1 VDIARIAIGKPVNTW
16 LLVLTCLIGGIIAFF
31 EIGRL
36 EDPAFTIKQ
45 AIINVQYPGATAEE
59 VEQEVTEPLESA
71 IQEIPEVKEIRSR
84 SMPGQA
90 EIRVEILDRY
100 TGGALDQIWDDL
112 RNRVSDARSDLPPDV
127 RPPLV
132 NDDFG
137 DVFGIFYALT
147 GEGMTLRELHEL
159 AKELRRALVTADG
172 VGKVEISGV
181 IEERIFVE
189 VDSARL
195 AALQL
200 SPQEIVA
207 ALDDADAVVEA
218 GGIAV
223 GDLFVRLRPTGAFDS
238 LSALRA
244 LPVGQGP
251 GSLTLGDVS
260 TISRGYE
267 ERPRQIIRHNGQP
280 ALTIG
285 ISGVDGSNIVEVG
298 AAVEATLA
306 SLAYRMPLGAELHP
320 LYEQH
325 TIVDDAVN
333 SFALNVFMSV
343 AIVVTVLCLAMG
355 LRAGLIIGAVLF
367 LTVLG
372 TLFIMWLSD
381 IELER
386 ISLGAL
392 IIAMGMLVDNAV
404 VVCDG
409 MLIQQRR
416 GLSILKASQKTLQQ
430 TQWSLFGATVIGI
443 LAFAG
448 IGLSQDVTGEFL
460 FSLFFVI
467 AVSLLLSWVLA
478 LAVVPLF
485 GHYLLERGDD
495 HQADENEP
503 YSGPLYDRFRG
514 VVRGALAHAGLVVLG
529 LVLLTAACIY
539 GFTRVPQAFFPP
551 SSTPLFYVNLF
562 LPQGTD
568 IRVTSRTAKEVE
580 QWLAERDGVSEVSTY
595 VGQGAS
601 RFMLTYNPEQP
612 NSSLMHFLVRGEEV
626 GRLDE
631 LVREVNRELP
641 ARYPDAEVHA
651 ARFLFGPNAEA
662 KLEARISGPDKAE
675 LRRLSAQGQR
685 RLQEEGRVFNIRD
698 DWRQPVLTL
707 QPILALDRLADA
719 GLTQQ
724 MVALSLA
731 ASGEGLPASVMRERD
746 ELIPI
751 MMRTREDDRL
761 TSENLM
767 QRLVWSA
774 ALSTYV
780 PLGQV
785 ADGVAL
791 VSENTIISRFDR
803 ARTIAVRAEPRDG
816 ENSNEAHERIR
827 PLLEGIELP
836 PEYRLEWGGDYEQS
850 AEAQEALT
858 ATLAVPYLL
867 MVLVTVLLFARVR
880 QPLMIWLVVP
890 MAICGVTV
898 GLLVTGKPFDFM
910 SLLGL
915 LSLTG
920 MLIKNAVVLVDEID
934 RQIDEAV
941 PRLTA
946 IIEASASRLR
956 PVSMAACTTVLGMV
970 PLLFDP
976 FFANMAVTIM
986 GGLAFATLLT
996 LVAVPCL
1003 YALLMRVD
1011 QGERVDSESST
1022 DGPREG
1028 AYE

>member
-1 VDIARIAIGKPVNTW
+1 MDIARIAIHKPVNTW
-16 LLVLTCLIGGIIAFF
+16 LVVLTCLIGGIIAFF

-45 AIINVQYPGATAEE
+45 AIINVQYPGATAIE

-90 EIRVEILDRY
+90 EIRVEIQDRY

-112 RNRVSDARSDLPPDV
+112 RNRVDDARSDLPPDV

-147 GEGMTLRELHEL
+147 GEGMTMRELHDL
-159 AKELRRALVTADG
+159 AKELRRALVTAEG

-181 IEERIFVE
+181 IEERVFVE

-195 AALQL
+195 AALRL

-207 ALDDADAVVEA
+207 ALDDADAVVDA
-218 GGIAV
+218 GGMAV
-223 GDLFVRLRPTGAFDS
+223 GDIFVRIRPTGAFDS
-238 LSALRA
+238 LAALRA
-244 LPVGQGP
+244 LPIGQGP
-251 GSLTLGDVS
+251 QSLTLGDVA
-260 TISRGYE
+260 TLHRGYE

-280 ALTIG
+280 ALTLG
-285 ISGVDGSNIVEVG
+285 ISGVEGSNIVEVG
-298 AAVEATLA
+298 EQVEALLD
-306 SLAYRMPLGAELHP
+306 SMAYRMPVGAELHP

-325 TIVDDAVN
+325 RIVDDAVN

-372 TLFIMWLSD
+372 TLFIMWLSN

-416 GLSILKASQKTLQQ
+416 GLNILQASQKTLEQ
-430 TQWSLFGATVIGI
+430 TQWSLLGATIIGI

-467 AVSLLLSWVLA
+467 AVSLLLSWALA

-485 GHYLLERGDD
+485 GHYLLERKDN
-495 HQADENEP
+495 QADSDQGEP
-503 YSGPLYDRFRG
+503 YSGPVYDRFRA
-514 VVRGALAHAGLVVLG
+514 VVRLALAKAWLVVLG
-529 LVLLTAACIY
+529 LVLLTAACFY

-568 IRVTSRTAKEVE
+568 IRVTSRTAQEVE
-580 QWLAERDGVSEVSTY
+580 AWLAQLDGVTDVSSY

-612 NSSLMHFLVRGEEV
+612 NSSLMHFLVRGEDV
-626 GRLDE
+626 DLLDG
-631 LVREVNRELP
+631 LVREVNQALP

-662 KLEARISGPDKAE
+662 KLEARISGPDIAE
-675 LRRLSAQGQR
+675 LRRLSAEGQR
-685 RLQEEGRVFNIRD
+685 RLHEEGQVFNIRD
-698 DWRQPVLTL
+698 DWRQPVLTM
-707 QPILALDRLADA
+707 QPVLALDRLADA

-724 MVALSLA
+724 MIAVSLA
-731 ASGEGLPASVMRERD
+731 ASGEGAPASVLREKD

-751 MMRTREDDRL
+751 LLRARAEDRVTPD
-761 TSENLM
+761 NLL
-767 QRLVWSA
+767 QRLVWST
-774 ALSTYV
+774 ALSSYV

-785 ADGVAL
+785 ADGVRL
-791 VSENTIISRFDR
+791 VSEETLISRFDR
-803 ARTIAVRAEPRDG
+803 ARTIAIRAEPRDG

-827 PLLEGIELP
+827 PLIEDMELP
-836 PEYRLEWGGDYEQS
+836 PEYSLEWGGDYEQS
-850 AEAQEALT
+850 SEAQEALT

-890 MAICGVTV
+890 MAVCGVTI

-934 RQIDEAV
+934 RQIAEQI

-946 IIEASASRLR
+946 IVDASASRLR
-956 PVSMAACTTVLGMV
+956 PVVMAACTTVLGMV

-1011 QGERVDSESST
+1011 QQEVAD
-1022 DGPREG
+1022 
-1028 AYE
+1028 AKA